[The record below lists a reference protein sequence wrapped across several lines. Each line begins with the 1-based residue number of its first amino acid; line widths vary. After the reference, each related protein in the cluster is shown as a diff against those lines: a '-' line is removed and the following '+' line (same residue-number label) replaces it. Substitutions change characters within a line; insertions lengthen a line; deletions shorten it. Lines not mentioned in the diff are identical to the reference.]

1 MRWRLV
7 EEFGP
12 SCFEVQEDGKLLF
25 QCEYTDEEHMIQW
38 FLTFRDRVEVLEP
51 DEIRRELLR
60 IAESVTRMYE
70 EKSGS
75 DIRG

>member
-1 MRWRLV
+1 
-7 EEFGP
+7 
-12 SCFEVQEDGKLLF
+12 
-25 QCEYTDEEHMIQW
+25 MIQW
-38 FLTFRDRVEVLEP
+38 FLSFRDRVEVLET